1 MNLSKT
7 AKRMKGG
14 AIEIF
19 KNNILHNSIVLYSL
33 FILSLLYL
41 LYFSTI
47 NDYSLVAIFVLTGF
61 ITSFFSKNMVV
72 ILCIS
77 LIVSFLLRQ
86 GTRDL
91 EGFEERK
98 ESMTPL
104 ETAPIKAEP
113 SKSSSPGLNDEIS
126 MVKAESEDLKKTLNA
141 LDSSKTKLPPEE
153 LEQLKDSYK
162 ELHSVG
168 TKLLGTQEKIIQ
180 NFEKIEPLIKD
191 AENLV
196 DSMNKAVDNMKTIA
210 QKRR

>member
-1 MNLSKT
+1 
-7 AKRMKGG
+7 MKGG